1 MSEQIIKKMPFSL
14 EAEQSVLGSVLID
27 PEKFSSISTLITGE
41 DFYLEEH
48 RQIYYAM
55 QELFLQS
62 HKIDLVTLLEALVHQ
77 GVYDE
82 TRCKAYV
89 REIAETV
96 PSAANIVDYAKIVKE
111 KSILRRLIDASED
124 ISNIAYEAKEDIEH
138 IIDSAEQ
145 KIYAIAEG
153 NESKNFVH
161 IKDVLLETYDRL
173 HRLNEDQGDYQ
184 GVATGFSG
192 LDRVLVGLGKMDLVL
207 VGARPGMG
215 KTTLAMNIASNVAK
229 SSKKAVCIFTL
240 EMSNEQVVSRLLS
253 SEALIDSYK
262 MRTGNLTDNEWT
274 ELAHAAARLS
284 ECEIYF
290 DDSTNVT
297 ITSMKSKLRRVK
309 NLGLVVVDYLG
320 LMQSDR
326 QSDRRALEI
335 SEISRNLKKLA
346 REFEVPVLVCA
357 QLNRESV
364 SKSRRPALHD
374 LRDSGAIEQD
384 ADIVLFVYRED
395 DYDGGENEP
404 QNQAE
409 IIIAKNRHGSTGMV
423 KLNFLGQYTK
433 FSTCED
439 LPDAP

>member
-14 EAEQSVLGSVLID
+14 EAEQSVLGAILID
-27 PEKFSSISTLITGE
+27 PEKFTSISSMITGD

-62 HKIDLVTLLEALVHQ
+62 HKIDLVTLLDALVHQ

-82 TRCKAYV
+82 TRCKSYI

-96 PSAANIVDYAKIVKE
+96 PSASNIQDYAKIVKE
-111 KSILRRLIDASED
+111 KSVLRRLIDASVD
-124 ISNIAYEAKEDIEH
+124 ISDIAYEAKDDIEH

-153 NESKNFVH
+153 NEAKNFVH

-173 HRLNEDQGDYQ
+173 HKLNDDKEEYQ
-184 GVATGFSG
+184 GVSTGFSS
-192 LDRVLVGLGKMDLVL
+192 LDRILVGLGKMDLVL

-215 KTTLAMNIASNVAK
+215 KTTLAMNIATSVAK
-229 SSKKAVCIFTL
+229 TSKKAVCIFTL
-240 EMSNEQVVSRLLS
+240 EMSNEQVVSRMLS

-262 MRTGNLTDNEWT
+262 IRSGDLSDNDWT

-284 ECEIYF
+284 ECDIYF

-297 ITSMKSKLRRVK
+297 ITSMKSKLRRMK

-326 QSDRRALEI
+326 RSDSRALEI

-384 ADIVLFVYRED
+384 ADIVLFVYRDD
-395 DYDGGENEP
+395 DYDGNDDKP

-409 IIIAKNRHGSTGMV
+409 IIIAKNRHGSTGIV

-433 FSTCED
+433 FTACED
-439 LPDAP
+439 NAGE